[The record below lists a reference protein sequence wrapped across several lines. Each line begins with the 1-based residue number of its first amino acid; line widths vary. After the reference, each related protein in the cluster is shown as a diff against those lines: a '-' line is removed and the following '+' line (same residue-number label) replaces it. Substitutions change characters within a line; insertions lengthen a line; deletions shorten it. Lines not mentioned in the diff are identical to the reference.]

1 MDARAHR
8 DLLLFGIAATGSFC
22 VFVLPWYV
30 PVTGAPLLSD
40 SYMLGFANWV
50 AVLALLATAAALFV
64 TAGHLKVAPLD
75 GPLWRAGRPSE
86 RRRAATVAVVLA
98 GLSLLCTL
106 ALVWV
111 TRGVPYGEARYFL
124 DRGAQLA
131 EGYRPLIDFGYS
143 YSLGGLYGPV
153 GLWRLFGS
161 QGLSPLSAYIIVYV
175 ALSLC
180 SYWMLYV
187 VVSRFE
193 LRDVQRAWI
202 LACLGIITV
211 LNVTLGIQYVPARYL
226 APAVA
231 LVALHAWFR
240 SPRITGTRRAL
251 GGGLVAVGGLALTLV
266 ISSSEMAMAGC
277 AATIAY
283 LIVMLPA
290 DRRAALVAGALY
302 VACLIPLAIGAR
314 GSLGLVASFAA
325 GAYNFPVLP
334 GPPALVYIVAVF
346 AAAILVPRALTG
358 GGARERPLTAGL
370 VVLGAALVPA
380 AFGRADIAHL
390 FYNGLPVF
398 ILTAALLARSRPGLF
413 APFLLAVAMVFG
425 VAQYVGVTQLARPQ
439 LLRAAAANLGLS
451 DGAFALVQRVV
462 TWPPTATQDVA
473 REARAWPRTT
483 ADVSDLDRFH
493 RVLAPL
499 GLYPPDTEIAFDLA
513 RRHRLAADPFP
524 GPGFTQDDL
533 RTKLAS
539 LDRADCLLI
548 LLPYAP
554 VVEGAKPDD
563 TPSVGWALR
572 PHEQRSFG
580 ALAMFPLGLYERNL
594 QPNLDGL
601 LIAHVKQHF
610 RRAGTWGQY
619 ALYVPRESSP

>member
-1 MDARAHR
+1 MFA
-8 DLLLFGIAATGSFC
+8 IASAGSVG
-22 VFVLPWYV
+22 VFLVPWYV
-30 PVTGAPLLSD
+30 PVVGAPIVSD
-40 SYMLGFANWV
+40 SYMLGFANWA
-50 AVLALLATAAALFV
+50 AVLLLLATAAVLFV
-64 TAGHLKVAPLD
+64 VARHLEGAPLD
-75 GPLWRAGRPSE
+75 GPLWRTGRPSE
-86 RRRAATVAVVLA
+86 RRRAVTVAVVLA
-98 GLSLLCTL
+98 GLSLLCTGT
-106 ALVWV
+106 LVWI

-143 YSLGGLYGPV
+143 YALGGLYGPV

-161 QGLSPLSAYIIVYV
+161 QGLSAFSAYIIVYLV
-175 ALSLC
+175 FALC

-193 LRDVQRAWI
+193 LRDAQRAWI

-211 LNVTLGIQYVPARYL
+211 FNVTLGIQYVPARYL

-240 SPRITGTRRAL
+240 SPRVTGMRRAL
-251 GGGLVAVGGLALTLV
+251 GGGLVAVAGLALTLV
-266 ISSSEMAMAGC
+266 VSSSEMAMAGC
-277 AATIAY
+277 AATIVY

-290 DRRAALVAGALY
+290 ERRAALVAGALY

-314 GSLGLVASFAA
+314 GALALAASLAG
-325 GAYNFPVLP
+325 GAYNIPVLP
-334 GPPALVYIVAVF
+334 GPPALLYVGAVL
-346 AAAILVPRALTG
+346 AAAILVPRALAG
-358 GGARERPLTAGL
+358 GGSGERPLTAGL
-370 VVLGAALVPA
+370 AVLGVVLVPG
-380 AFGRADIAHL
+380 AFGRADIGHL
-390 FYNGLPVF
+390 FYYGLPVF
-398 ILTAALLARSRPGLF
+398 ILTAALLARLRPRLF
-413 APFLLAVAMVFG
+413 VPFLVAVAVVFA
-425 VAQYVGVTQLARPQ
+425 VAQYVAVTQFHRPQ
-439 LLRAAAANLGLS
+439 LLRAAAANARLS
-451 DGAFALVQRVV
+451 DGAFALVERVL
-462 TWPPTATQDVA
+462 TWPPTASQDIA

-499 GLYPPDTEIAFDLA
+499 GLYPPDTEIAFALA
-513 RRHRLAADPFP
+513 KRHRLAADPIYP
-524 GPGFTQDDL
+524 GSGFTQDDL
-533 RTKLAS
+533 RTKIAS

-554 VVEGAKPDD
+554 VVEGAKPND

-601 LIAHVKQHF
+601 LIAYVKQHF
-610 RRAGTWGQY
+610 RRAGTWGAY
-619 ALYVPRESSP
+619 ALYVPREASP

>member
-1 MDARAHR
+1 
-8 DLLLFGIAATGSFC
+8 
-22 VFVLPWYV
+22 
-30 PVTGAPLLSD
+30 
-40 SYMLGFANWV
+40 
-50 AVLALLATAAALFV
+50 
-64 TAGHLKVAPLD
+64 
-75 GPLWRAGRPSE
+75 
-86 RRRAATVAVVLA
+86 
-98 GLSLLCTL
+98 
-106 ALVWV
+106 
-111 TRGVPYGEARYFL
+111 
-124 DRGAQLA
+124 
-131 EGYRPLIDFGYS
+131 
-143 YSLGGLYGPV
+143 
-153 GLWRLFGS
+153 
-161 QGLSPLSAYIIVYV
+161 
-175 ALSLC
+175 
-180 SYWMLYV
+180 
-187 VVSRFE
+187 
-193 LRDVQRAWI
+193 
-202 LACLGIITV
+202 
-211 LNVTLGIQYVPARYL
+211 
-226 APAVA
+226 
-231 LVALHAWFR
+231 
-240 SPRITGTRRAL
+240 
-251 GGGLVAVGGLALTLV
+251 
-266 ISSSEMAMAGC
+266 
-277 AATIAY
+277 
-283 LIVMLPA
+283 MLPA